1 MTDERIDDRVTRAEA
16 RLDATTDIL
25 NAIRDM
31 VAQSRED
38 RREMHDR
45 SDRDRAETQARLDTA
60 QRELEN
66 RLDAGR
72 LEMQARLDRLEADLR
87 LEIRQTATSKWAI
100 WAIPV
105 AILVG
110 AMAIAFAP

>member
-1 MTDERIDDRVTRAEA
+1 MTDDRIDDRVTRAEA

-45 SDRDRAETQARLDTA
+45 SDRDRAETQARLD
-60 QRELEN
+60 
-66 RLDAGR
+66 
-72 LEMQARLDRLEADLR
+72 RLEADLR
-87 LEIRQTATSKWAI
+87 LEIRQAATSKWAI